1 MLEGILIAAAI
12 VGGVGIFIGVF
23 LGIAGEKFAVEID
36 PKEEAVLNALPG
48 NNCGG
53 CGYPGCAGLAS
64 AIAKGEAAVG
74 QCPVGGAPVAE
85 AISIIMGVEAD
96 SLTPMVAY
104 VKCDGTCE
112 HAKNS
117 YEYFGVQDC
126 TMASQLPG
134 GGHKAC
140 NYGCLGFGSCVAVC
154 PFDAIHLVDGI
165 AVVDKEECKACGK
178 CIAICPKQ
186 IIEMI
191 PYASKQ
197 VVKCSSKDKGKV
209 VMQVCSVGCI
219 ACGIC
224 EKNCE
229 SKAITVVNNIAHIDQ
244 SKCIQC
250 GICVEKCPKKI
261 IKEI

>member
-23 LGIAGEKFAVEID
+23 LGIAGDKFAVEID
-36 PKEEAVLNALPG
+36 PKEEAISNALPG

-64 AIAKGEAAVG
+64 AIAKGEAPIS
-74 QCPVGGAPVAE
+74 QCPVGGSPVAK
-85 AISIIMGVEAD
+85 AIGEIMGVEAD
-96 SLTPMVAY
+96 DLKPMVAY
-104 VKCDGTCE
+104 VKCDGSCD

-117 YEYFGVQDC
+117 YEYIGVQDC

-134 GGHKAC
+134 GGQKAC
-140 NYGCLGFGSCVAVC
+140 DYGCLGFGSCVKAC
-154 PFDAIHLVDGI
+154 QFDAIHLVNGI
-165 AVVDKEECKACGK
+165 AVVDKEACKACGK

-191 PYASKQ
+191 PYSSKQ

-250 GICVEKCPKKI
+250 GVCVEKCPKKI